1 MSNPFTHENHVAF
14 IKERQRLEKERTIG
28 NLIRLDEHPGHR
40 ALRRMLLLKK
50 KFDNN
55 MDKVRAAMGDN
66 QYDVA
71 DGEFVCRAGDP
82 NRFNEKTGG
91 WVIWP

>member
-1 MSNPFTHENHVAF
+1 MGNPFTRENHLAF
-14 IKERQRLEKERTIG
+14 IEERKRLEKERTEG
-28 NLIRLDEHPGHR
+28 NLIKLDEHPGTR
-40 ALRRMLLLKK
+40 ALRRMIMLSKK
-50 KFDNN
+50 YNED
-55 MDKVRAAMGDN
+55 MHKVAEVMGA

-82 NRFNEKTGG
+82 NRFNEETGG